1 MIFTQEQLEKYADVL
16 LWGLKTARTG
26 SYKKGDIVLVQSD
39 LAAISLAEALQPKLL
54 DMGMNVVV
62 RIGGT
67 PKMERNFYER
77 TNRRQLV
84 FVAPGER
91 ELYGSLN
98 GRIFLHAPESL
109 THLQDIDPK
118 KIGKVLIARKL
129 AGPDREE
136 GRERPLR
143 VDALPLPDGGTSP
156 EGGTLP

>member
-98 GRIFLHAPESL
+98 GRIFLHAPNRSH
-109 THLQDIDPK
+109 TSRTSTP
-118 KIGKVLIARKL
+118 RKS
-129 AGPDREE
+129 AKSSSPGSPC
-136 GRERPLR
+136 
-143 VDALPLPDGGTSP
+143 GT
-156 EGGTLP
+156 